1 MIKGKLQDLTLLEV
15 ISIAAALITI
25 VAFIKKM

>member
-1 MIKGKLQDLTLLEV
+1 MIKGKFEDITLLEA
-15 ISIAAALITI
+15 ISIIAALITI